1 MADDPKVVNLDEHRI
16 RVEREFE
23 DEMVA
28 YVEALWG
35 RDSFAW
41 NVAIRD
47 LEAMR
52 RDAEE
57 PDKPLRPPETT
68 HEAIMMVLHVR
79 ALANDVARH
88 FGLDHM
94 VREHDDVGQ
103 HAANVPLIGGRQETD
118 DEGS

>member
-1 MADDPKVVNLDEHRI
+1 MSDERKIVNLDEHRI

-35 RDSFAW
+35 EKSFAF

-47 LEAMR
+47 LEEMR
-52 RDAEE
+52 RGTEE
-57 PDKPLRPPETT
+57 ESKPLRPPETT
-68 HEAIMMVLHVR
+68 HEAIMMVLHIR

-94 VREHDDVGQ
+94 VIERDDIGH
-103 HAANVPLIGGRQETD
+103 HAISVPIIGGKTD
-118 DEGS
+118 GD